1 MYFETDTED
10 TLRKVGYSKE
20 RRVDPQI
27 VVGLLVDRTGFP
39 LEIACFEGNKAE
51 TQTILPVLEAFQER
65 HEVADLVVVADAGM
79 LSAANLTAIDEANLR
94 FIVGSRVTK
103 APLDLAKYFH
113 WHGNAF
119 TDGQI
124 IDTITTTAAKVDPE
138 RLTTRAEPIWNAAE
152 HPKAWRAVWQYSHK
166 RAVRDRHTLAA
177 QRERAQAV
185 VDGDKPAKKVRFVK
199 TTGQKATLDED
210 LLQRA
215 EDLVGLKGYITNI
228 TADVMGAEEV
238 IASYHEL
245 WRVEQSFRM
254 SKTDLAAR
262 PIFHRTREA
271 IEAHLT
277 IVVTALAI
285 ARDLQARSGWS
296 IKKIVRALRPLQ
308 HITISLGG
316 QELQA
321 EPAIPPEIATLL
333 KKLGHYKCA
342 TQAAKAGETPRSR
355 RYRAGR

>member
-1 MYFETDTED
+1 MNIEADTED
-10 TLRKVGYSKE
+10 TQRKVGYSKE

-27 VVGLLVDRTGFP
+27 VVGSLGDRTGFP

-51 TQTILPVLEAFQER
+51 TQTIIPVFEAFQER
-65 HEVADLVVVADAGM
+65 HDVADLVVVADAGM
-79 LSAANLTAIDEANLR
+79 LSASNLTAIDEANLR

-124 IDTITTTAAKVDPE
+124 IDTIPTTAAKVAPE
-138 RLTTRAEPIWNAAE
+138 RLTTRAAPKWNAAE

-185 VDGDKPAKKVRFVK
+185 VDGAKPAKKVRFVK

-238 IASYHEL
+238 IAS
-245 WRVEQSFRM
+245 
-254 SKTDLAAR
+254 
-262 PIFHRTREA
+262 
-271 IEAHLT
+271 
-277 IVVTALAI
+277 
-285 ARDLQARSGWS
+285 
-296 IKKIVRALRPLQ
+296 
-308 HITISLGG
+308 
-316 QELQA
+316 
-321 EPAIPPEIATLL
+321 
-333 KKLGHYKCA
+333 
-342 TQAAKAGETPRSR
+342 
-355 RYRAGR
+355 